1 MIEVNEL
8 CVAYPDGTKAIN
20 NLSFKIEDG
29 QSVAIVGANGAG
41 KSTLMLT
48 LVGIIPASYG
58 NIRINNLEVK
68 KSNLSQIRAQ
78 MGMVFQ
84 NPDDQLFMSKVY
96 DDIAFGPRNYGFS
109 EEEVEKRVSQVLTD
123 LNAEHIRDKMPY
135 KLSGGEKR
143 IAAIA
148 CVLSM
153 RPSIMLLDEPSSFLD
168 PKARRNLIALLKNI
182 PLTKVIAT
190 HDLDMAFDLCE
201 RVIVLQN
208 STLYADGEAKSIL
221 KNKEL
226 MEACGLELPLSCGG
240 ISI

>member
-68 KSNLSQIRAQ
+68 KNNLSQIRAQ

-96 DDIAFGPRNYGFS
+96 DDIAFGPRNYGFP

>member
-68 KSNLSQIRAQ
+68 KNNLSQIRAQ

-96 DDIAFGPRNYGFS
+96 DDIAFGPRNYGFP

-190 HDLDMAFDLCE
+190 HDLDMVFDLCE

>member
-84 NPDDQLFMSKVY
+84 NPDDQLFMPKVY
-96 DDIAFGPRNYGFS
+96 DDIAFGPRNYGFP

>member
-96 DDIAFGPRNYGFS
+96 DDIAFGPRNYGFP

>member
-48 LVGIIPASYG
+48 LVGIIPVSYG

-96 DDIAFGPRNYGFS
+96 DDIAFGPRNYGFP

-208 STLYADGEAKSIL
+208 STLYTDGEAKSIL

>member
-58 NIRINNLEVK
+58 NIRINNLEAK

-96 DDIAFGPRNYGFS
+96 DDIAFGPRNYGFP